1 MAVPVKIIY
10 GVESRQKI
18 LDGVQEIA
26 DAVTATLGPK
36 GANVLIDDKTPRPL
50 ITKDGVTVAKSI
62 TFSDSYKRVGAAL
75 VKEAA
80 ARVDDI
86 AGDGTTTTTLI
97 ISELLKKTAKLAAL
111 GFDRTEIRKGVEAAT
126 KSALAYL
133 EEHKTPVRT
142 LDDIY
147 TVAKVSANGN
157 EEIASKIKE
166 AYSLIG
172 DNGTV
177 HIAHGNNVA
186 GETYVESSDGLD
198 FDSGLADTA
207 FVNAPDGTATFEYP
221 KILVMRETGDEISP
235 YEAIMQLCK
244 SNSTPLVIVAP
255 NFSDIFMVRVKA
267 KMSGTSLQM
276 ALVYSPGL
284 SFQKA
289 RLEDYLADLSAMLD
303 TDIYTPGTL
312 SNIKTLDDLG
322 DAELIKA
329 SVKRTTITAEVNQDS
344 DRYKSLVSSIKSVID
359 TEGQNGV
366 TPEVIEAAK
375 DRLARLT
382 GGVAIVRVGALTPT
396 ELEEKLALYED
407 ASRAVETSIEFGGVL
422 PGGGTAMLRAA
433 DFLKKTEKKHRELS
447 DTAKK
452 GYEAVAETLREP
464 AKKIIASVDNDNYQ
478 LIMSSILRKKQFSYG
493 YNARAEKITDMLKDG
508 IIDAYAVEHYALA
521 YSSSIAQ
528 SFIAT
533 DCVVTPEDEN
543 VRVNYE
549 TN

>member
-97 ISELLKKTAKLAAL
+97 ISELLKKSAKLAAL
-111 GFDRTEIRKGVEAAT
+111 GFDRTEIRKGIAAAT
-126 KSALAYL
+126 KDALLCL
-133 EEHKTPVRT
+133 ENHKTPVKT

-177 HIAHGNNVA
+177 HIAHGNNIA

-198 FDSGLADTA
+198 FDSGLVDTS
-207 FVNAPDGTATFEYP
+207 FVNAPDGSATYEHP
-221 KILVMRETGDEISP
+221 KILVMRETGDEIAP

-244 SNSTPLVIVAP
+244 SNGIPLVIVAP
-255 NFSDIFMVRVKA
+255 SFSDVLIVRLKS
-267 KMSGTSLQM
+267 KISGSSLQ
-276 ALVYSPGL
+276 AVPVYSPGL

-289 RLEDYLADLSAMLD
+289 RLEDYLVDLSAMLN
-303 TDIYTPGTL
+303 TDIYTPASL
-312 SNIKTLDDLG
+312 SSIKTLDDLG
-322 DAELIKA
+322 DADMIKA
-329 SVKRTTITAEVNQDS
+329 TVKRTTITADVNTDS
-344 DRYKSLVSSIKSVID
+344 NRYKSLVASIKEVID

-366 TPEVIEAAK
+366 APEVIEAAK

-407 ASRAVETSIEFGGVL
+407 ASRAVETSMKFGGVL

-433 DFLKKTEKKHRELS
+433 SCLSKLEKKHKELS

-452 GYEAVAETLREP
+452 GYEVIIDTLKEP
-464 AKKIIASVDNDNYQ
+464 ARRIIASVDAENYQ
-478 LIMSSILRKKQFSYG
+478 LIISSILRKKQFSYG
-493 YNARAEKITDMLKDG
+493 YNARTEKISDMIKDG
-508 IIDAYAVEHYALA
+508 IIDAFAVEYYALA

-533 DCVVTPEDEN
+533 DCVITPEDESI
-543 VRVNYE
+543 RVNYE
-549 TN
+549 G

>member
-198 FDSGLADTA
+198 FDSGLADTT
-207 FVNAPDGTATFEYP
+207 FVNTPDGTATFEQP

-329 SVKRTTITAEVNQDS
+329 SVKRATITAEVNQDS

-407 ASRAVETSIEFGGVL
+407 ASRAVETSIKFGGVL

-464 AKKIIASVDNDNYQ
+464 AKRIIASVDNDNYQ